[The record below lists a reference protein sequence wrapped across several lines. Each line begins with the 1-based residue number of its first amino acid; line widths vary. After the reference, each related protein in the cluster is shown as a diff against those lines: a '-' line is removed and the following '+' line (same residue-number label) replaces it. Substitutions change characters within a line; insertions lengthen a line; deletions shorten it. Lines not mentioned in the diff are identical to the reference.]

1 VLDAVYDYNVQVV
14 MAATGVKFLHHEA
27 CKQDVGVY
35 FEANGH
41 GTVLFR
47 ESAVHALRSREVSG
61 IIIVHYHCN
70 AYTHVCV
77 A

>member
-1 VLDAVYDYNVQVV
+1 

-27 CKQDVGVY
+27 AKHDIGVY

-47 ESAVHALRSREVSG
+47 DNAVTLLQLRRDEIEG
-61 IIIVHYHCN
+61 QC
-70 AYTHVCV
+70 TCTR
-77 A
+77 